1 MTQTG
6 LKRGLAGVAAV
17 IAATLV
23 VVGGLAGSGKAGADV
38 TSGRC
43 DPTERQEREFPRS
56 SQSPGYGFDRD
67 PDTPGIQCNDALFDM
82 DGPAR
87 RSAPAAPRPAAAPKT
102 EQAVGVSSVV
112 SSGDGGDG
120 AVSAEAPTATPDPTA
135 EAPETGESS
144 NAPRPPGPRVWW
156 NGVFMDMDEFLCFQE
171 RATNPFVD
179 TLESTGCAN

>member
-6 LKRGLAGVAAV
+6 LKRGLAGIAAA

-23 VVGGLAGSGKAGADV
+23 VVGALAGSGKADADV

-67 PDTPGIQCNDALFDM
+67 PDTPGIQCDDYLFDM
-82 DGPAR
+82 DGPTR
-87 RSAPAAPRPAAAPKT
+87 RSAPAAPRSAAAPKT

-112 SSGDGGDG
+112 SSGDG

-135 EAPETGESS
+135 EAPETDESS
-144 NAPRPPGPRVWW
+144 NDPRPPGPRVWW

-171 RATNPFVD
+171 RAKNPFVD